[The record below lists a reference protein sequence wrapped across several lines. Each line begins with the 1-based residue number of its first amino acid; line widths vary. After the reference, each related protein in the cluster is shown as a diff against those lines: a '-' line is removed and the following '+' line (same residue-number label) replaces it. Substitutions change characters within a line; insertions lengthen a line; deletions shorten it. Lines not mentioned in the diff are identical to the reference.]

1 MEELA
6 SSHARRIL
14 SLDSA
19 ALAKVFCDEQSAS
32 RYSTIMT
39 LAWGTFG
46 PFTQVRKT
54 FPDIPELA
62 EDLARRG
69 ILNPQTV
76 FAFPRAVAER
86 YVAALNLMW
95 GATDNLSALPECTLH
110 NEPVFYVL
118 IAGERRFRALR
129 HLWNHGCETCKD
141 AFGTELEGACFLR
154 HFPHGLIPVNVKVGF
169 TPYDALTDQ
178 FAENTHH
185 RPRPEEEAIGFRV
198 FYELMRVRE
207 RNLTVSEFARRI
219 GHNEGRVRAAL
230 RYTHLPE
237 FVQAAV
243 AEGKIPYSSAIALER
258 YHRERGEVTEL
269 AYWLTRAIA
278 ESEMSA
284 RRLTDLLREDLHQWR
299 SSQMGLFSAVITMLQ
314 VRKVR
319 GVFDRNIA
327 RALDRISGF
336 LHAAISAERTGRIG
350 KADSPLAVGSV
361 VHAVLRIY
369 RLLDVLVPAIRKA
382 LTRREQAE
390 IDEIRGRIDGDIT
403 WLSERD
409 SLDDQQT

>member
-19 ALAKVFCDEQSAS
+19 ALAKVFCDEPSAT
-32 RYSTIMT
+32 RYSAVMT

-62 EDLARRG
+62 GDIARRG

-95 GATDNLSALPECTLH
+95 GATDNLSTLPECTLH

-129 HLWNHGCETCKD
+129 YLWNNGCETCR
-141 AFGTELEGACFLR
+141 ATFGTKIEGACFLR

-207 RNLTVSEFARRI
+207 PILTVSEFARRI

-258 YHRERGEVTEL
+258 YHRERSDVIEL
-269 AYWLTRAIA
+269 EYWLTRAIA

-284 RRLTDLLREDLHQWR
+284 RRLTDLLRADLYQWR
-299 SSQMGLFSAVITMLQ
+299 SSQMGLFGAMVTMLQ
-314 VRKVR
+314 TKKVR

-336 LHAAISAERTGRIG
+336 LHAAISAERTGQIG
-350 KADSPLAVGSV
+350 ATNSPLAAGSV
-361 VHAVLRIY
+361 VNGVLRIY

-382 LTRREQAE
+382 LSRRERME
-390 IDEIRGRIDGDIT
+390 IDAIRKRIDDDIT

-409 SLDDQQT
+409 HYDDHH